1 MSKRLDK
8 AIEVAKA
15 TMMGDLRDVCL
26 DIFKHPNIKGKAW
39 KDMTEAEQREI
50 AGMIEN
56 KSREAVVR
64 AIDIIAS
71 EGRKHIKVL
80 LKQVTVKDG
89 LKGAFECSK
98 AHELR
103 HDLID
108 AQGDNVLIVFTS
120 TDKYLGE
127 SRRVKFDKDQP
138 SLPATET
145 EESNEKENIDANET
159 PHDPETG
166 EVIEEDAG
174 EEAEDDFDDTEEGD
188 EDFDDEEDID

>member
-8 AIEVAKA
+8 AVEVAKA
-15 TMMGDLRDVCL
+15 TMMGDLRDICL

-39 KDMTEAEQREI
+39 KDMSEAEQREV
-50 AGMIEN
+50 AAMIEN
-56 KSREAVVR
+56 KCRSSVTR

-89 LKGAFECSK
+89 LKGQFECSK

-108 AQGDNVLIVFTS
+108 AQGDNVLVVFTS
-120 TDKYLGE
+120 AEKYLGE
-127 SRRVKFDKDQP
+127 ARKVKYDKDQP
-138 SLPATET
+138 ELPDTSKAK
-145 EESNEKENIDANET
+145 KENDDAEDEEEI
-159 PHDPETG
+159 DPETG
-166 EVIEEDAG
+166 EVLDENEDGDDDGFEEED
-174 EEAEDDFDDTEEGD
+174 
-188 EDFDDEEDID
+188 DI